1 MKTRFF
7 FLFFLIFGSLQVS
20 VSLADDSASIASGVA
35 EAISKTCW
43 SCEIYGKVAGGLNG
57 LFTTMFRY
65 FTQESPYFIGF
76 VLGVFALVLVFKM
89 FKIVTF
95 PGGDYQLA
103 REWDSVFRY
112 LARIGVVF
120 LFFFSSQALNLAMTP
135 SNNDRISPVRDMFID
150 GPLALGTSLGCSVG
164 RYASQGAAS
173 ANLSGIDFSCDTTDS
188 NSYLDAHITSA
199 KSILR
204 AFHEMGAGGIAL
216 GVSIVTQSGS
226 IMQSSY
232 VVGIISAI
240 AGFALSMLFAGFTI
254 SFGLRYVDAL
264 LRAMVSLS
272 LFPIFLILWVFDTT
286 RSIAFS
292 AFRNVLFMAV
302 LFAVSGFLFV
312 LAMSVMNVG
321 CETVIKQACNASEL
335 AGAAMFDTSSSSQTP
350 TFNYVSYLFLV
361 GCCGVAIGIASSA
374 FKIAQELTLGSEGE
388 IGIGTAT
395 GDKMSGMASK
405 AAGGGITRAF
415 GLFGK

>member
-1 MKTRFF
+1 M
-7 FLFFLIFGSLQVS
+7 
-20 VSLADDSASIASGVA
+20 
-35 EAISKTCW
+35 
-43 SCEIYGKVAGGLNG
+43 
-57 LFTTMFRY
+57 
-65 FTQESPYFIGF
+65 
-76 VLGVFALVLVFKM
+76 
-89 FKIVTF
+89 
-95 PGGDYQLA
+95 
-103 REWDSVFRY
+103 
-112 LARIGVVF
+112 
-120 LFFFSSQALNLAMTP
+120 
-135 SNNDRISPVRDMFID
+135 
-150 GPLALGTSLGCSVG
+150 
-164 RYASQGAAS
+164 
-173 ANLSGIDFSCDTTDS
+173 
-188 NSYLDAHITSA
+188 
-199 KSILR
+199 
-204 AFHEMGAGGIAL
+204 
-216 GVSIVTQSGS
+216 
-226 IMQSSY
+226 
-232 VVGIISAI
+232 VGIISAI